1 MSTKKPRCM
10 ITVDDELFQDIED
23 FRFERRFQN
32 RSEAAL
38 YLLQLGL
45 EKIKEEE
52 AKEQE
57 EDK

>member
-10 ITVDDELFQDIED
+10 ITVDDELFQEIED

-38 YLLQLGL
+38 YILRLGF
-45 EKIKEEE
+45 EKIKEDE
-52 AKEQE
+52 AKEE
-57 EDK
+57 KK